1 MKKFS
6 FLFFGFIFGLFLLGS
21 NLSVFASGT
30 PVATNV
36 AITGTPNVG
45 QTLTWSYT
53 YTTTNMVWE
62 SVGNIW
68 FSSGEATYTS
78 LAIDSNNIQYVAYG
92 DGWNWGKATVKKY
105 NGTSWETVGSLGF
118 SSGAVAYTN
127 LAIDSNNIPYVAYYD
142 GANSDKATVKK
153 YNGTNWETVGSLGFS
168 SGMASYISFVIDD
181 NNIPY
186 VSYMDGWNS
195 QKASVMKYNG
205 TNWEAVGFPGFSS
218 WQASYTSLAID
229 SLNNLYIL
237 YDDVANSSR
246 ASVMKFNGTNWEAVG
261 SLGFSSAQIVYT
273 SLAIDK
279 NNFLYAAYGDNG
291 NQNRATVMKFNWT
304 SREVVWVPDFSS
316 GQAYYPSLKIDS
328 NNVPYIAYSDKDYWT
343 GSLDKKATVMKF
355 NWTSW
360 ETVGVSNFASGH
372 IYYNSLAISNSN
384 ALYLWYYDEWN
395 GNKATVM
402 KYEGY
407 PEWISTY
414 QWYGNGEIITGATW
428 KTYNILSSDQ
438 GKYIKFEVEPFTSI
452 NSTWLKVMSSSILI
466 NTQGW
471 GGWGG
476 WWGWG
481 WWTTNTGTVN
491 TGSNT
496 TGANNTGNIQLL
508 TWNMS
513 GFSQEFIDAY
523 LFAYKI
529 WITTQKTIQEADLY
543 WNLTRVHMAK
553 MMSNYDIKIMSGIID
568 TWRQCNFKDITNQSS
583 EMKSYIKLSC
593 QLGIMWVGMENFNP
607 NWLVTRAE
615 FGTVLSRILYG
626 NKYNNW
632 TPYYIEHLKA
642 LKKDWIITNIDPNLK
657 EVRWYVMLMLM
668 RATKIFQWE

>member
-1 MKKFS
+1 MSNIILYSVCGILSTIRFIRIQKINLFSKTVNEKFS

-105 NGTSWETVGSLGF
+105 NG
-118 SSGAVAYTN
+118 
-127 LAIDSNNIPYVAYYD
+127 
-142 GANSDKATVKK
+142 
-153 YNGTNWETVGSLGFS
+153 
-168 SGMASYISFVIDD
+168 
-181 NNIPY
+181 
-186 VSYMDGWNS
+186 
-195 QKASVMKYNG
+195 
-205 TNWEAVGFPGFSS
+205 
-218 WQASYTSLAID
+218 
-229 SLNNLYIL
+229 
-237 YDDVANSSR
+237 
-246 ASVMKFNGTNWEAVG
+246 
-261 SLGFSSAQIVYT
+261 
-273 SLAIDK
+273 
-279 NNFLYAAYGDNG
+279 
-291 NQNRATVMKFNWT
+291 
-304 SREVVWVPDFSS
+304 
-316 GQAYYPSLKIDS
+316 
-328 NNVPYIAYSDKDYWT
+328 
-343 GSLDKKATVMKF
+343 
-355 NWTSW
+355 TSW